1 MKLVG
6 FSQLNNELEK
16 GNLLNWLKSM
26 EICDFL
32 YIYDQN
38 STDGSREVYSQ
49 HDNVRV
55 IYSPNNDF
63 LNEIRCKSL
72 LLQLLLTENPDADW
86 IFWMDGD
93 TILERNLL
101 NRNYIDIILN
111 EYSKLEI
118 DGINLGHYNLWRS
131 DLYYRVDSDYD
142 WLHNHGVTAFWRN
155 NGNLSFPKRK
165 GLHSQQFPDGISS
178 IARLNGSLIHKG
190 FSTDNQIIT
199 RYKNYKDRIAL
210 I

>member
-1 MKLVG
+1 MKNFKFFLTVSI
-6 FSQLNNELEK
+6 F
-16 GNLLNWLKSM
+16 LLIN
-26 EICDFL
+26 
-32 YIYDQN
+32 
-38 STDGSREVYSQ
+38 T
-49 HDNVRV
+49 H
-55 IYSPNNDF
+55 
-63 LNEIRCKSL
+63 
-72 LLQLLLTENPDADW
+72 A
-86 IFWMDGD
+86 
-93 TILERNLL
+93 
-101 NRNYIDIILN
+101 
-111 EYSKLEI
+111 YSKLEI

-199 RYKNYKDRIAL
+199 RYKNYKDRGQNGWDLDRL
-210 I
+210 IDENNLKTHRLENEKIPSWYVVKDILDPIEKDKIHLKIE